1 MDDLHRPGQ
10 LRDDILVGQGSHVG
24 VRPCVHGNIILNV
37 VDGAEELSPVVEDI
51 DTNKEVGGV
60 DVVLFEEIEKAI

>member
-1 MDDLHRPGQ
+1 M
-10 LRDDILVGQGSHVG
+10 
-24 VRPCVHGNIILNV
+24 RPCVHGNIILNV

>member
-1 MDDLHRPGQ
+1 M
-10 LRDDILVGQGSHVG
+10 
-24 VRPCVHGNIILNV
+24 HGNIILNV

-51 DTNKEVGGV
+51 DTDEEVGSV